1 MSSDFDSSEE
11 DRKYKVDYAD
21 YKRRYAEYEEKCAV
35 RRKRKEDVLRKAE
48 ALQNKRDQ
56 WKAASARYYE
66 HHPEV
71 KEKKRLK
78 AAEQRAAKKLA
89 RRRWDPPRDPT
100 RIAKVGR
107 PRSAAARARER
118 EHLGDFSKHPN
129 INLTPE
135 EPYLRL
141 FPPEFTLSD
150 FEVYGPESLHSK
162 PAKSKPNSSGASS
175 SSELSPQR
183 HPIGVVESLLGLGA
197 GEPTQS
203 PLPTGSKQLMV
214 KDTWASVVLQYES
227 RRDFRVVFIIT
238 WLTPRMNVAMV
249 IDGGLVCWDRPDTVT
264 AYLYEICSFP
274 EI

>member
-35 RRKRKEDVLRKAE
+35 RRKRKED
-48 ALQNKRDQ
+48 
-56 WKAASARYYE
+56 KAASAHYYE
-66 HHPEV
+66 RHPEV

-78 AAEQRAAKKLA
+78 VAEQRAAKKLA
-89 RRRWDPPRDPT
+89 RHRWDPPKDPT

-107 PRSAAARARER
+107 PRSAAAHARER
-118 EHLGDFSKHPN
+118 EQLGDFPKHPN
-129 INLTPE
+129 INLAPE

-150 FEVYGPESLHSK
+150 FEAYRPESLHSK

-183 HPIGVVESLLGLGA
+183 HPIGVVKSLLGLGA

-203 PLPTGSKQLMV
+203 PLPTGSEQLMV
-214 KDTWASVVLQYES
+214 KDAWASVAPQYES
-227 RRDFRVVFIIT
+227 RRDFCVVFIIT
-238 WLTPRMNVAMV
+238 WLTPA
-249 IDGGLVCWDRPDTVT
+249 
-264 AYLYEICSFP
+264 
-274 EI
+274 